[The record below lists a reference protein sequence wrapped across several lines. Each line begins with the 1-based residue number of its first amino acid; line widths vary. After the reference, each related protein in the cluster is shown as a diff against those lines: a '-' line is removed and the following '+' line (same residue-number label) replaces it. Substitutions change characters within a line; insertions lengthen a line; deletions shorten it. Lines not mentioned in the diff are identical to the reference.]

1 MERGSFCYFCGT
13 DLVRVGG
20 DDEGTCFECYACP
33 PVTHWRWNGDTEF
46 LQLYVAGER
55 CPYCGVVIPENEPDE
70 PVAVA
75 AAVRVEIPAAAP
87 VPERAAAVPAAVPSG
102 GQRRQGGKPVT
113 VNDVWWESVVQ
124 WCRAEKGHDTRNHHN
139 CSKDLAR
146 MQARGEAEVV
156 WHNRDRIPG
165 TRELSASS

>member
-20 DDEGTCFECYACP
+20 DDEGTCFECFTCP
-33 PVTHWRWNGDTEF
+33 PVTHWRWNDDTEF

-55 CPYCGVVIPENEPDE
+55 CPYCGATIPDDE
-70 PVAVA
+70 LEQADPIPAPVK
-75 AAVRVEIPAAAP
+75 VEIPPAAAP
-87 VPERAAAVPAAVPSG
+87 VPERAEAETVPAG

-124 WCRAEKGHDTRNHHN
+124 WCRSENGHETRNHHN

-146 MQARGEAEVV
+146 MQQRGDAEVV

-165 TRELSASS
+165 GGELIGAP